1 VGEDVVF
8 LQLQCLAC
16 TAADSGDEAAR
27 LFAFIG
33 VGKLR
38 TEPGFAAQFFLG
50 MQKGKVK
57 YKKGQADAPFH
68 VGLLC

>member
-16 TAADSGDEAAR
+16 TAGDAGDEAAG

-33 VGKLR
+33 VGELCTK
-38 TEPGFAAQFFLG
+38 PGLAGQFFLG
-50 MQKGKVK
+50 MQ
-57 YKKGQADAPFH
+57 
-68 VGLLC
+68 